1 MVIAVF
7 GATGQVGKRVVAQ
20 ALTQGHTVKAF
31 GRNVEHLIDE
41 DIRNDHFIAI
51 KGYVFDEAEV
61 LAAVTGCDAV
71 ISCLGGA
78 FDGTDKTRSLGL
90 KNIVAQMQK
99 AGVKRIAAVGGMG
112 ILNASADTKILDL
125 PMYPEQYRPV
135 GLEHLSAYNVLI
147 SSGKDWTFVCPPNI
161 LDQDATINY
170 RTNINYP
177 PQPDTG
183 EVAAGDI
190 ADCLLKAVT
199 TGSFIHQRVGL
210 CRL

>member
-1 MVIAVF
+1 MIITVF

-20 ALTQGHTVKAF
+20 ALAAGHVVRAF
-31 GRNVEHLIDE
+31 GRNVDSLIDA
-41 DIRNDHFIAI
+41 DLSNTKLVAI
-51 KGYVFDEAEV
+51 KGYVFDEADV
-61 LAAVTGCDAV
+61 KAAITGCDAI

-90 KNIVAQMQK
+90 KNIVTQMQQC
-99 AGVKRIAAVGGMG
+99 GVKRIAAVGGMG
-112 ILNASADTKILDL
+112 ILNASADTKIIDV

-135 GLEHLSAYNVLI
+135 GLEHLAAYNVLI

-161 LDQDATINY
+161 VDEDASGNY

-183 EVAAGDI
+183 KIAAGDI
-190 ADCLLKAVT
+190 ADCLLQAVT
-199 TGSFIHQRVGL
+199 TNQYLHKRVGL
-210 CRL
+210 CSV